1 VSEGGST
8 VISVRLSVTLA
19 AALKAE
25 ADRREQ
31 SVSALVRSLATEAG
45 IGAAG
50 EPSRIE
56 ALEARVAALEARQG
70 SRATPR
76 REKPVAR
83 RSAPENRQQRQPTTR
98 RYADDDPKRAVRP
111 SDLPPG
117 FPSTGAELEEWH
129 RRSGLSG
136 RAFAEAVGG
145 VTRQAVAYQAK
156 KGDRPLSLGFAL
168 SLVEAV
174 EAGRLPAP

>member
-1 VSEGGST
+1 MSEGGST
-8 VISVRLSVTLA
+8 VISVRLSVALA

-25 ADRREQ
+25 AEQRGQ
-31 SVSALVRSLATEAG
+31 SVSALVRSLAAGAG
-45 IGAAG
+45 IGATG

-83 RSAPENRQQRQPTTR
+83 RSDPEKRQRRQPPTR
-98 RYADDDPKRAVRP
+98 TYADDDRRRAVRP

-117 FPSTGAELEEWH
+117 FPATGAELGEWR

-145 VTRQAVAYQAK
+145 VTRQAVDHQTK

-168 SLVEAV
+168 DLVGAV